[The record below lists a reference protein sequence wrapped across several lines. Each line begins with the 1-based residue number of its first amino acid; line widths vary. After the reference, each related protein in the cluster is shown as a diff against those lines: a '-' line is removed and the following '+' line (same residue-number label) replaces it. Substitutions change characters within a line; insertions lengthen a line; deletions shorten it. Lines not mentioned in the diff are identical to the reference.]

1 MIQLHGTLSVIR
13 RKGARGSFS
22 VGDLSTDIG
31 EFKVKDQL
39 LDQFE
44 EGEYKGT
51 FVVSRIFPSSYVWRG
66 KVVAEIRATVV
77 EVLIDA
83 ATEGA
88 QHEAPE
94 PDPIEE
100 ARPEAEE
107 VLPAPAPAVLPQ
119 PPVDDAGGDEG
130 DTPHPDL
137 HLFGDELLR
146 SIFARQNVKLDPTV
160 DRALFRDQRDRL
172 KQLGYRFDAKTQ
184 AWTSQS

>member
-51 FVVSRIFPSSYVWRG
+51 FVVSRIYPSSYVWRG
-66 KVVAEIRATVV
+66 KVVAEIRATVTD
-77 EVLIDA
+77 VLIDA

-100 ARPEAEE
+100 PRIEPEE
-107 VLPAPAPAVLPQ
+107 VLPPARVVRPQTPA
-119 PPVDDAGGDEG
+119 DDAEYDEG

-146 SIFARQNVKLDPTV
+146 LIFAQQSVKLDPTV

-184 AWTSQS
+184 AWTYQS